1 MGGPYREELRNWL
14 GVRGWCSIC
23 LDNRIKEL
31 VCWTEEHKNWK
42 GGKKRAYSRRMRRG
56 TGRWR
61 RRPEEKRLPLL
72 TLTCVLTA
80 QSILCIVAGMFALR
94 VERDH
99 TVNEDF
105 MKAARKV
112 RGMGWLQVSLGKSL
126 SSFFFLF
133 LYCSLSLFHSF
144 FSFSVALSLRFYVSI

>member
-1 MGGPYREELRNWL
+1 
-14 GVRGWCSIC
+14 
-23 LDNRIKEL
+23 
-31 VCWTEEHKNWK
+31 
-42 GGKKRAYSRRMRRG
+42 
-56 TGRWR
+56 
-61 RRPEEKRLPLL
+61 
-72 TLTCVLTA
+72 
-80 QSILCIVAGMFALR
+80 MFALR